1 MTIKKFFRTRPGQ
14 RVDQPDF
21 EHVADA
27 TPRSVTEQIGRHVLT
42 GSDSASNY
50 VLEGFATTVSSP
62 TITVDGGI
70 AVVGYRDRGE
80 LRQGALATG
89 GPASRSINIST
100 YPAGTYNVYV
110 TLVVEDAEFLNRP
123 FWDSLASPAPVEVV
137 RNTATRRTENWAIA
151 VEATSPGDEWMRVAQ
166 VVKNGAGTVG
176 APTDL
181 REFYFEGRPDS
192 SPAFSV
198 TDHEWG
204 GGNDRNATRAVDGV
218 KSLRKFVRAVQR
230 QISSIIG
237 GTGWWSAIPAGSDL
251 TSLLANKLARNGSQ
265 TMTGNLL
272 PDADNTRNIGA
283 STTQRWANIYS
294 AAAEFDLVT
303 NFGRY
308 IASASNVAALGGGR
322 AQMLHG
328 VTTGTSPNTEYRTIY
343 QNENSSLASGPTI
356 EIVINAQ
363 WAFSA
368 GPAAYRWSSADTSN
382 ESFLY
387 SFGRSGFRVYRRAP
401 TATTWLDAVGGTGWT
416 LLYRIDESV
425 VDLSAVPFVATGLI
439 TPTEVTVANNAPTNP
454 SGNTIYANNLVAA
467 RGTVT
472 SNGSGGVL
480 ASTGMSSGTNF
491 TATISGAAI
500 RVTFNTAFSVSDSYQ
515 VMLTCNNTDT
525 VPELQAKTSTYFEFA
540 ACTANSGNAVNLSTN
555 SRSFDFIVVGG

>member
-1 MTIKKFFRTRPGQ
+1 MATKSFVRTRAGQ

-21 EHVADA
+21 ERASDTSIRDV
-27 TPRSVTEQIGRHVLT
+27 VEQIGEHFLT
-42 GSDSASNY
+42 GLDTGRHY
-50 VLEGFATTVSSP
+50 VLEGLITTNPSGTTLQV
-62 TITVDGGI
+62 TGGKAI
-70 AVVGYRDRGE
+70 VGYRDRGE
-80 LRQGALATG
+80 IRYGSLLTSGAT
-89 GPASRSINIST
+89 SRSIDVGAFTNGAYT
-100 YPAGTYNVYV
+100 VYV
-110 TLVVEDAEFLNRP
+110 CLSLGDNEYGNRA
-123 FWDSLASPAPVEVV
+123 FWDATLGTPAEVT
-137 RNTATRRTENWAIA
+137 RNVPTRRVENWSIA
-151 VEATSPGDEWMRVAQ
+151 VETASPGAEWIPVATFT
-166 VVKNGAGTVG
+166 KSGASLT
-176 APTDL
+176 ALTDV
-181 REFYFEGRPDS
+181 RELYFEGQAANSYAVLDP
-192 SPAFSV
+192 
-198 TDHEWG
+198 EWG
-204 GGNDRNATRAVDGV
+204 TSNDRNADRSTYGIR
-218 KSLRKFVRAVQR
+218 SLRKFVRAVQR

-272 PDADNTRNIGA
+272 PDTDNTRNIGA

-425 VDLSAVPFVATGLI
+425 VDLSAAPFVATGLI

-472 SNGSGGVL
+472 SDGSGGVL
-480 ASTGMSSGTNF
+480 VSTGMSSGTNF

-540 ACTANSGNAVNLSTN
+540 ACTANSGNVVNLSTN